1 MGRGKAVAGVILILL
16 GEFLI
21 YLYIYPLFIFNVM
34 QALVPSIFLME
45 LANSMAYLVYIFL
58 IGGIVAIIAGIY
70 YIVRSKFPPKKASSG
85 DYYYP
90 G

>member
-21 YLYIYPLFIFNVM
+21 YLYIYPMFLFNIF
-34 QALVPSIFLME
+34 QALLPSILLME
-45 LANSMAYLVYIFL
+45 LANSMTYLIYVFL
-58 IGGIVAIIAGIY
+58 IGGIVAICVGIY
-70 YIVRSKFPPKKASSG
+70 YIVRSKFPSKTASSG